1 MYAVTVVQR
10 MGAQMVRAQAH
21 RRWGHWRNGV
31 DPTVDHFADCLE
43 PSVFS
48 KRIPASL
55 IAAAHCMVK
64 SISWMRTAQPVQA
77 ARGNHTQGDHSP
89 HYSTVHEECF
99 PRPHIHPVGCLPD
112 AQLFGPPSTHSR
124 LSSAVVD
131 GGAEGGAQVRQRRLL

>member
-1 MYAVTVVQR
+1 MVVQLRLTVLDVDVADYSGCECSTTDKWVEEIMYAVTVVQR

-64 SISWMRTAQPVQA
+64 CISWMRTAQPV
-77 ARGNHTQGDHSP
+77 
-89 HYSTVHEECF
+89 
-99 PRPHIHPVGCLPD
+99 
-112 AQLFGPPSTHSR
+112 
-124 LSSAVVD
+124 
-131 GGAEGGAQVRQRRLL
+131 